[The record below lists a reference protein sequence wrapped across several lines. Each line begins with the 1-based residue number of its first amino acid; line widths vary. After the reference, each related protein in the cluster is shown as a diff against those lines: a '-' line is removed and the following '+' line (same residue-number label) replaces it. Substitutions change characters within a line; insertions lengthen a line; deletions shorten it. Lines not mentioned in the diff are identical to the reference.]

1 MMLSSQLNRR
11 EVKHMVFASTS
22 VITFAIGITA
32 VLMIANWFIWGLNN
46 PRDLRHPSTVTPL
59 KGKEIV
65 EMALRRLVAAN
76 EAVLPRN
83 TAAAAAPRVSASDN
97 GDNGFKRVA

>member
-1 MMLSSQLNRR
+1 MM
-11 EVKHMVFASTS
+11 FASTS

-59 KGKEIV
+59 SGRE
-65 EMALRRLVAAN
+65 LVGRAFG
-76 EAVLPRN
+76 R
-83 TAAAAAPRVSASDN
+83 AAARHQTQATARDK
-97 GDNGFKRVA
+97 GDNGFRHVA

>member
-1 MMLSSQLNRR
+1 
-11 EVKHMVFASTS
+11 MVFASTS

-59 KGKEIV
+59 RGKEIV
-65 EMALRRLVAAN
+65 EMALRRLIAAN

-83 TAAAAAPRVSASDN
+83 AATAQAPQRSVCDN
-97 GDNGFKRVA
+97 GDNGFKHVA

>member
-1 MMLSSQLNRR
+1 MI
-11 EVKHMVFASTS
+11 FASTS
-22 VITFAIGITA
+22 AIAFAIGITA

-83 TAAAAAPRVSASDN
+83 SAAAAAPRLSASDN
-97 GDNGFKRVA
+97 GDHGFKRVA